1 MPNVRMPDG
10 KIVAVP
16 DGTTQEELMER
27 YSAGSIDNKTGAP
40 ALVRAVVG
48 ASPQQDRLANIQ
60 RFYPEAKPMGDD
72 NFEFTDPNTQRRTA
86 YNPPG
91 LDLGDFPSIGKEIVQ
106 SVAGMGG
113 AALAAPT
120 GWGSPVLG
128 AISSQAAG
136 NAYDQAMS
144 GLTGMIDTRTGKQRV
159 AETLGGT
166 AAEAVM
172 GRAGNAVPAAIRQ
185 GIGWAGGAGQRM
197 TQSFRDLTGIGARP
211 SADLVAE
218 SRPAHLVGRAV
229 AGSVFGG
236 ARMQESDDALLEAV
250 SNEAERVARSYGDV
264 LDVEALGGHIRRA
277 GQRFMTRFSD
287 AADRKYTEVGRLI
300 PDSVRM
306 FPSNTFRF
314 SAARETDDLAQQLP
328 DTAGSLRN
336 PKVSAIT
343 DSLLADFRRRAAD
356 GSMVDT
362 RLGFQTLT
370 RLRSRVGK
378 IMGDPVAYPDFDR
391 AELNGLYSALSRDM
405 EAMATASGPQ
415 AVRAW
420 RNANDFYARHMQKN
434 VDPLNRILAKRLDQ
448 EVFSAAFAN
457 TTGKKGGPGDLKLI
471 RRTMSPDEWDAVT
484 GTVLGRMGR
493 ARPGAQNADGDVFS
507 ASTFLS
513 NWNDLSDSAKQTLF
527 NTGRYSGL
535 RPSLDRLTR
544 IADQMRETQKAI
556 NTSNTSRH
564 EQVSRLMSAVGLGIA
579 GAVGIGAAGAADS
592 SLAGVGAAVTSY
604 ALAPRAAATLLTNQR
619 FVNWLADS
627 STALAKPNGW
637 GENIGRLVAI
647 SAVEPEI
654 REEIQQYFAA
664 LRPAPTPKKPP
675 KKK

>member
-106 SVAGMGG
+106 SAAGMGG

-166 AAEAVM
+166 ATEAVF
-172 GRAGNAVPAAIRQ
+172 GRAGNALPAAIKR
-185 GIGWAGGAGQRM
+185 GIGWAGGAGRRM
-197 TQSFRDLTGIGARP
+197 AQTFRDFTDIGARP
-211 SADLVAE
+211 SADLISE
-218 SRPAHLVGRAV
+218 SRPAHLVGRSV

-236 ARMQESDDALLEAV
+236 SRMQESDDALVEAV

-277 GQRFMTRFSD
+277 GQRFMTRFTD
-287 AADRKYTEVGRLI
+287 AAERKYADVGLEI
-300 PDSVRM
+300 PDTARI

-328 DTAGSLRN
+328 ETAGALRN
-336 PKVSAIT
+336 PKVTALT
-343 DSLLADFRRRAAD
+343 DSLLADFRRRARD
-356 GSMVDT
+356 GQLIDT

-391 AELNGLYSALSRDM
+391 AELNGLYAAISRDM
-405 EAMATASGPQ
+405 EAMATASGPR
-415 AVRAW
+415 AAMAW
-420 RNANDFYARHMQKN
+420 RKANDFYARHMNKN

-448 EVFSAAFAN
+448 EVYSAAFAN
-457 TTGKKGGPGDLKLI
+457 TGGKKGGSGDLKLI
-471 RRTMSPDEWDAVT
+471 RRTMSPDEWDAVA

-493 ARPGAQNADGDVFS
+493 ANNGAQNAAGDAFS
-507 ASTFLS
+507 ASTFLT
-513 NWNDLSDSAKQTLF
+513 NWSDLSDAAKQTLF

-535 RPSLDRLTR
+535 RPGLDRLTR
-544 IADQMRETQKAI
+544 VADQMRETQKAI

-564 EQVSRLMSAVGLGIA
+564 EQVSRLMGAVGLGMA
-579 GAVGIGAAGAADS
+579 GAIGFGAGAAVDS
-592 SLAGVGAAVTSY
+592 SMAGVGAAITAY
-604 ALAPRAAATLLTNQR
+604 ALAPRSAAALLTNQR
-619 FVNWLADS
+619 FVGWLADS
-627 STALAKPNGW
+627 TNALAKPNGW

-654 REEIQQYFAA
+654 REEIQQYLAA